1 MEELESFCVEANE
14 LLQKELIEGDYDG
27 LLKVIEYLFK
37 VKERQVATDVM
48 FEPLQGIIDLL
59 KQYGVEFSEEVH
71 VKVRSSDILLLII
84 KKKF

>member
-1 MEELESFCVEANE
+1 MEELENFCVEANE
-14 LLQKELIEGDYDG
+14 LLQRELIEGDYDG

-59 KQYGVEFSEEVH
+59 KQYGVEFSEEIH
-71 VKVRSSDILLLII
+71 VKVRIAIFYCLI
-84 KKKF
+84 